1 MDDEA
6 QMLRSAV
13 SDALQC
19 ARVVQQ
25 HRRGNDSSDADDA
38 STTSVQNDDDTRELS
53 LALETAVGA
62 IRQVV
67 YGVLAGV
74 DGPESTSAAKNT
86 TTTVAEIVKMS
97 RRASAVKKVDSLQP
111 KPLTVSTRRSLFRK
125 STSVVTGM
133 KVPGAGDDSDSEE
146 HDRDSDDDDDVGDD
160 DDDGGAESEA
170 TNGNRSA
177 SGADLR
183 KSAHRTTG
191 SAVSAAA
198 LNPSR
203 VAPPFSDDDSAALS
217 TIDLLPVEVMMVM
230 GREMTKRTARYRREE
245 TSTRAPQLAVM
256 LEKNNTAIGFY
267 SKHFLTTGVAS
278 SAGGERPHLNLIAVV
293 KDKKYGPY
301 AVVSI
306 RRSPE
311 LTSESGERD
320 QHLAIVRTKG
330 ADELVF
336 VACPGAKEKDLI
348 KAVRDGLP
356 YLAKADITP
365 VHQPEFVTEL
375 ADYEE
380 KNLLRSYKFG
390 VLVLSVDNKTAD
402 ESGLYGWRGPHEGVE
417 RFLGL
422 MSRRV
427 RLKGW
432 RHYKGGLDA
441 RTDTTG
447 THSWYTRYCGA
458 EIMFHVAHEI
468 PYTEGDMQQVERKR
482 HIGNDIVVI
491 VFREHGAPPFDPETI
506 KSHFN
511 HIFLVVSPVKAL
523 SGTPHYRIE
532 MLTNESLR
540 SYGPKFKDPPI
551 YRHSTAFGNML
562 LAKMING
569 ERAAYASP
577 TFAQKF
583 KRTRRE
589 LLELLCEKRL
599 KAH

>member
-1 MDDEA
+1 LVDAIDAERASDRRAALLTELFLDPCRSMKVRTVQVVRDTEAAARDPEYVDVLKQSNAKLAEVVDTIIERVFEYRQRLRQRSENVKAGVLRQTKRLVQSLKELQTAARASRVALDVSAREVTDHLLFFLEIAEAAVMDDEA

-267 SKHFLTTGVAS
+267 SKHFLTTA
-278 SAGGERPHLNLIAVV
+278 
-293 KDKKYGPY
+293 
-301 AVVSI
+301 
-306 RRSPE
+306 
-311 LTSESGERD
+311 
-320 QHLAIVRTKG
+320 
-330 ADELVF
+330 
-336 VACPGAKEKDLI
+336 
-348 KAVRDGLP
+348 
-356 YLAKADITP
+356 
-365 VHQPEFVTEL
+365 
-375 ADYEE
+375 
-380 KNLLRSYKFG
+380 
-390 VLVLSVDNKTAD
+390 
-402 ESGLYGWRGPHEGVE
+402 
-417 RFLGL
+417 
-422 MSRRV
+422 
-427 RLKGW
+427 
-432 RHYKGGLDA
+432 
-441 RTDTTG
+441 
-447 THSWYTRYCGA
+447 
-458 EIMFHVAHEI
+458 
-468 PYTEGDMQQVERKR
+468 
-482 HIGNDIVVI
+482 
-491 VFREHGAPPFDPETI
+491 
-506 KSHFN
+506 
-511 HIFLVVSPVKAL
+511 
-523 SGTPHYRIE
+523 
-532 MLTNESLR
+532 
-540 SYGPKFKDPPI
+540 
-551 YRHSTAFGNML
+551 
-562 LAKMING
+562 
-569 ERAAYASP
+569 
-577 TFAQKF
+577 
-583 KRTRRE
+583 
-589 LLELLCEKRL
+589 
-599 KAH
+599 